1 MCGCIIKLGMAD
13 TILKLKCHI
22 FPRVP
27 EQYST
32 LETEAPSP
40 SKLAIS
46 PFLRR
51 HRDEALLIH
60 KDSLQCVHCSKYKD
74 VYSHQATITHAL
86 CSKISGSKSKHI
98 RY

>member
-1 MCGCIIKLGMAD
+1 MCGCIIKLGMDD

-40 SKLAIS
+40 SNLTIS
-46 PFLRR
+46 PFLRW
-51 HRDEALLIH
+51 HRYESLLIH
-60 KDSLQCVHCSKYKD
+60 KDSLQCVHCCKYKD
-74 VYSHQATITHAL
+74 IYSHQATIAHAL
-86 CSKISGSKSKHI
+86 
-98 RY
+98 